1 LDEEKLKHACLAQ
14 QNGAWPNSFAQFAQA
29 SRRHS
34 KAQDLIEKSIKNMI

>member
-14 QNGAWPNSFAQFAQA
+14 QNGVWPNSFAQFAKA